1 MKSMRMGQW
10 RAPVVMMLLVAF
22 LGSLVPVELMAQSR
36 YDSLIPGAD
45 TYKTRNPPDGAGN
58 ARLGRTLGGAAGI
71 AAGSFG
77 GAALA
82 AAVIKGA
89 GLASM
94 GPIVPIIVGTAITA
108 GGAFL
113 GAKLLSSLG
122 QSGDR
127 MLGPGTTWTLVG
139 AIAGSILGYALIPAM
154 GPFAGPAGRII
165 AAGVAGLAGG
175 ILAKLFAPQLDKLA
189 TPRNIYAGAGAVI
202 GAVGFGP
209 IGAVAGA
216 AGGYALGAIFGDVF
230 FADKSSSPG
239 QYVDQVGWQAS
250 RLTNKARSWTDTIGD
265 WFRDRTDNFQ
275 DRMHDN
281 WNYYDQNSG
290 YYDNFQDSRR
300 CAYDVIGYDQMPYSQ
315 DQFQSGYYDY
325 LPPSNQNAFD
335 FSFSAGTGYNQ
346 MSLSI
351 SEYKLRLDSA
361 MRNYQSV
368 QRSGR
373 NQQEI
378 YQAYTSYQQ
387 AEQQYRSA
395 LQYSR

>member
-1 MKSMRMGQW
+1 
-10 RAPVVMMLLVAF
+10 MMLLVAF